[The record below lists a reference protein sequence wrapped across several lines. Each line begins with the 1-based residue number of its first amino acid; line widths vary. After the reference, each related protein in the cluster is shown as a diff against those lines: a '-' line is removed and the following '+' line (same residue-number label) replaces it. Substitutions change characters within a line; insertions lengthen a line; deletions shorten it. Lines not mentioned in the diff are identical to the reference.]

1 LGTSL
6 GVIHDIHDL
15 AYGGGLIPPLV
26 DPPGRMR
33 ILGSKYSLALWA
45 EVGVPGWEFAGS
57 SGVVALG
64 TTVSGVKR
72 AKKEKNEPR
81 QTSWFVVGTY
91 FAGLPLPKSPLDFLR
106 STLLVLPAQILHPA
120 KTSRPH
126 PSGKGR
132 GDVAGIVRRGR
143 RSVCD

>member
-1 LGTSL
+1 MGTSL

-26 DPPGRMR
+26 DSPRRMR

-64 TTVSGVKR
+64 TTVSGVER
-72 AKKEKNEPR
+72 AKKEKNEPQR
-81 QTSWFVVGTY
+81 LSWFIVGTY
-91 FAGLPLPKSPLDFLR
+91 FVGLPPPPRLSLVHPTCSPCPNP
-106 STLLVLPAQILHPA
+106 SSSSNEPP
-120 KTSRPH
+120 TSIW
-126 PSGKGR
+126 KGE
-132 GDVAGIVRRGR
+132 GRRGWDCAS
-143 RSVCD
+143 RSPECW